1 MYLQLALQY
10 RARHKKIPS
19 WLRIKLID
27 TGLWDLLERV
37 KRVEVGTISRR
48 VYTGRYVTLQL
59 ILYDAGDK
67 IIATMNLFNHGFQVI
82 EANGTTNKF
91 LFRKKRKNKKKS

>member
-1 MYLQLALQY
+1 MYMQLALQY
-10 RARHKKIPS
+10 RARHEKIPS

-27 TGLWDLLERV
+27 IGVWDLLQRV
-37 KRVEVGTISRR
+37 KRVEIGEIRR

-59 ILYDAGDK
+59 ILYDAEDE

-82 EANGTTNKF
+82 EANRTTNKF